1 MSNADAHS
9 GITHSGIIGRPINRV
24 GGPERVDGTYRYVG
38 DIKIPNVLHTRLVHL
53 DCGRARIHSVDTSAA
68 LQMPGVRAIL
78 SGKELPASVKR
89 FGPANRDRPILAID
103 ETTFHGEPVAIV
115 AADTVW
121 AAAQGAAAVVVDYQ
135 ELPGIYT
142 VEDALAPGAALVQDP
157 ALRPNS
163 AYKET
168 NILNEWKFGWGAVD
182 SAEADLVVENDYT
195 FPMMTQFAIEPFTYA
210 VEPTSDG
217 ITVYSAIQHPNYL
230 QRVIAEFLD
239 MPLSRVRVIAPDP
252 GGAFGGKQHAKFEP
266 LLAYL
271 ALRIGRPLRLELTL
285 EESFQAARRTSAQAH
300 IRTGFQRNGTLV
312 FQDVEINYLIG
323 AYEDIAGRLVA
334 KGSYAGG
341 GGPYRIPNVRILARG
356 VFSNTV
362 PSTAMRGFGLPQ
374 MNWPV
379 ECQIDEA
386 ARELGIDPVELRM
399 KNLPEYGEVFMPQDP
414 PADGRWAETLRKG
427 ADAIGWGKPLPPGRG
442 RGISMGLKL
451 GPTTGASYAIVR
463 LHGDGSATVLAGT
476 SDMGQ
481 GARTVYT
488 QIAAHELGLS
498 PQRIMVVMGDT
509 QGVPFDLQTS
519 ASRSAVFMGN
529 AVLRACRDVARQVQE
544 LAAEHYKA
552 DAVIVEPGTVEV
564 GGQRKTFDQVM
575 TDRFSKV
582 KGEVIGS
589 GSARAE
595 YDETHPL
602 NGRPAFYEV
611 TCTAVEIEVDKETGV
626 MVFHKLV
633 TVADVGRAL
642 NSQHVAMQD
651 DGGAI
656 QGLGHTV
663 MEQYF
668 MDDRGRVR
676 NLGALDYRIPTTM
689 DTPRELIS
697 LHVENGDG
705 PGPYGAKG
713 AAEGGILAVSPAVAA
728 AVCAATGAMIR
739 ELPLTPQ
746 RIWEALHT

>member
-1 MSNADAHS
+1 MSNPVADKR
-9 GITHSGIIGRPINRV
+9 IIGRPINRV
-24 GGPERVDGTYRYVG
+24 GGPERAAGTYRYVG
-38 DIKIPNVLHTRLVHL
+38 DIKISNVLHTKLVHL
-53 DCGRARIHSVDTSAA
+53 DCGRARINSVDTSAA
-68 LQMPGVRAIL
+68 LRVPGVRAVL
-78 SGKELPASVKR
+78 TGKELPPSVKR
-89 FGPANRDRPILAID
+89 FGPANRDRPILALE
-103 ETTFHGEPVAIV
+103 ETAFHGEPVAIV

-121 AAAQGAAAVVVDYQ
+121 AAAQGAAAVAVDYE
-135 ELPGIYT
+135 ELSGIYT
-142 VEDALAPGAALVQDP
+142 VKDALAPGAGLVQDP
-157 ALRPNS
+157 SLRPNS
-163 AYKET
+163 PFRET
-168 NILNEWKFGWGAVD
+168 NILNEWKFGWGNPD
-182 SAEADLVVENDYT
+182 SAKADLVIENDYS
-195 FPMMTQFAIEPFTYA
+195 FPMMTQFAIEPFAYA
-210 VEPTSDG
+210 VEPTRGG

-252 GGAFGGKQHAKFEP
+252 GGGFGGKQHAKFEP

-271 ALRIGRPLRLELTL
+271 ALKIGRALRLELTL
-285 EESFQAARRTSAQAH
+285 EESFQAARRTSSEAH
-300 IRTGFQRNGTLV
+300 IRTGFRHDGTLV

-323 AYEDIAGRLVA
+323 AYEDIAGRLIV
-334 KGSYAGG
+334 KGGYAGS
-341 GGPYRIPNVRILARG
+341 GPYRIPNVRVLARG

-379 ECQIDEA
+379 ECQMDEA
-386 ARELGIDPVELRM
+386 ARMLKIDPVDLRM
-399 KNLPEYGEVFMPQDP
+399 KNLAEYGEVFMPQDP
-414 PADGRWAETLRKG
+414 PADGRWAETLKKG
-427 ADAIGWGKPLPPGRG
+427 ADAIGWGKPVPPGRG
-442 RGISMGLKL
+442 RGLSMGLKF
-451 GPTTGASYAIVR
+451 GPTTGASYSIVR
-463 LHGDGSATVLAGT
+463 LHCDGSATVHAGT

-481 GARTVYT
+481 GARTIYT
-488 QIAAHELGLS
+488 QIASYELGV
-498 PQRIMVVMGDT
+498 PPEKIVVAMGDT

-529 AVLRACRDVARQVQE
+529 AVLRASRDVAQQVQE
-544 LAAEHYKA
+544 IATDYYGVNTA
-552 DAVIVEPGTVEV
+552 IVEPGVIEV
-564 GGQRKTFDQVM
+564 SGERKTFAQVVSE
-575 TDRFSKV
+575 RFNRV
-582 KGEVIGS
+582 KGEVIGT

-595 YDETHPL
+595 YDENHPL
-602 NGRPAFYEV
+602 NGKPAFYEV

-626 MVFHKLV
+626 IVFHKLV
-633 TVADVGRAL
+633 TVADVGRSL
-642 NSQHVAMQD
+642 NAQHVAMQD

-663 MEQYF
+663 MEQYI

-713 AAEGGILAVSPAVAA
+713 AAEGGILAVSPAVAS
-728 AVCAATGAMIR
+728 AVYAATGVIIR
-739 ELPLTPQ
+739 DLPLTPQ